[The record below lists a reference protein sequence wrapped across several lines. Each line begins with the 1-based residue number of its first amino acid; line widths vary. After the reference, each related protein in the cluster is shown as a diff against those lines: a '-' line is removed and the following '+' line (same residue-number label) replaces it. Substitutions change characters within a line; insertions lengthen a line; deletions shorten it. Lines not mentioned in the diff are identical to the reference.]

1 MIDKIGITLFRFDN
15 KEIMDSIESKLK
27 DLSVSVSF
35 DLVQEKTIN
44 QNLKSYNIAR
54 NEKIKFDA
62 LKEKCI
68 ELGLD
73 DFTQIKQKKNT
84 LYFEY

>member
-62 LKEKCI
+62 LKENV
-68 ELGLD
+68 LSLD
-73 DFTQIKQKKNT
+73 LMILLK
-84 LYFEY
+84 

>member
-44 QNLKSYNIAR
+44 
-54 NEKIKFDA
+54 
-62 LKEKCI
+62 
-68 ELGLD
+68 
-73 DFTQIKQKKNT
+73 
-84 LYFEY
+84 